1 MNSITRFATNLVN
14 RIVCADNA
22 SLSSPKE
29 ISMNSARSNNSITR
43 LARGAASL
51 LALVGLL
58 GFSQKAA
65 KADVSIDYMVGPQ
78 QNIGVAVGTTAL
90 QIKVR
95 NSDAFTV
102 TGISIQTYVYFD
114 TDVNNGW
121 LVRAMPKSAT
131 FSMQPNSTQW
141 ITIPLPTYSLQGN
154 LLVGRHLYAKALMG
168 SHEAW
173 LNNFLDVPAAANVQS
188 GAVKLTRINSDGSKT
203 FTITF
208 TNNGYIASTVTT
220 AYVSTWR
227 YADGPDGP
235 ALNLT
240 GAIPALAVGA
250 SATLTFTTQPTQGEQ
265 IRGTVKVG
273 TGNLVGFSL

>member
-1 MNSITRFATNLVN
+1 MNCITRFANSLVN

-22 SLSSPKE
+22 SLSSQKE
-29 ISMNSARSNNSITR
+29 ISMNTNHFRHSVARITR
-43 LARGAASL
+43 GAVGL
-51 LALVGLL
+51 FALVGLL
-58 GFSQKAA
+58 GFSHKAA
-65 KADVSIDYMVGPQ
+65 NADVTIDYMVGPQ
-78 QNIGVAVGTTAL
+78 QNLGVAVGTTAL

-102 TGISIQTYVYFD
+102 TGISIQTYVYLD
-114 TDVNNGW
+114 SDVNNGW

-154 LLVGRHLYAKALMG
+154 LLVGRQLYAKALMG
-168 SHEAW
+168 NHEAW
-173 LNNFLDVPAAANVQS
+173 LRNFLDIPAAANVQS
-188 GAVKLTRINSDGSKT
+188 GAVRLTRFNSDGSKT

-208 TNNGYIASTVTT
+208 TNNGYIPSTTTT

-240 GAIPALAVGA
+240 GSIPALAVGA
-250 SATLTFTTQPTQGEQ
+250 SAVLTFTTQPTQGEE